1 MTIGHYAAWTKQST
15 SGNVRSFLGEQAAF
29 LSTKDIYGRTVLHLA
44 AQRGN
49 IALVETIL
57 SLIDWSQGQ
66 AKNNVERTSLH
77 YAKESI
83 RVCVI
88 DMLINHEILIDALDI
103 YGRTALHHSATEDT
117 LAAMKH
123 LITIADEQQLAEK
136 DNEGKSILHLAIE
149 YKNSAVDWRAGE
161 SAFDMHHPISVGRG
175 RRWRWIWT
183 RV

>member
-1 MTIGHYAAWTKQST
+1 
-15 SGNVRSFLGEQAAF
+15 
-29 LSTKDIYGRTVLHLA
+29 
-44 AQRGN
+44 
-49 IALVETIL
+49 
-57 SLIDWSQGQ
+57 
-66 AKNNVERTSLH
+66 
-77 YAKESI
+77 
-83 RVCVI
+83 
-88 DMLINHEILIDALDI
+88 MLINHEILIDALDI